1 MLSKIEKI
9 LRNDMHLTMDIVG
22 QLNGL
27 NGSFE
32 TYTLYDMDDFD
43 LVMGEGYTPTELAER
58 IFFGDFNPNDD
69 YFYFNSYGNLESI
82 TECDMSDHFEIII
95 DEIIDSM
102 LYHYDDLYI
111 DDDNLN
117 DLIGRYLD
125 EMK

>member
-32 TYTLYDMDDFD
+32 TYVLYNMDDFD
-43 LVMGEGYTPTELAER
+43 EIMEGYTPTELAQR
-58 IFFGDFNPNDD
+58 IFFGDFNINDD
-69 YFYFNSYGNLESI
+69 YFFFNGYANLESI
-82 TECDMSDHFEIII
+82 NEWEMQGHFEIII
-95 DEIIDSM
+95 DEIVDSM
-102 LYHYDDLYI
+102 LYNYDDIYI
-111 DDDNLN
+111 DDADLN
-117 DLIGRYLD
+117 DLVGRYLD

>member
-9 LRNDMHLTMDIVG
+9 LRSDMHLTMDIVG

-43 LVMGEGYTPTELAER
+43 MVMEGYTPTELAQR
-58 IFFGDFNPNDD
+58 IFFGDFNPNGD
-69 YFYFNSYGNLESI
+69 YFFFNGYANLESI
-82 TECDMSDHFEIII
+82 YEWEMEDHFEMII
-95 DEIIDSM
+95 DEVVDSM
-102 LYHYDDLYI
+102 IYNYDDLYI
-111 DDDNLN
+111 DDVNLN
-117 DLIGRYLD
+117 RLVGEYLE

>member
-9 LRNDMHLTMDIVG
+9 LRSDMHLTMDIVG
-22 QLNGL
+22 QLNSL

-32 TYTLYDMDDFD
+32 TYTLYDMDDFNEI
-43 LVMGEGYTPTELAER
+43 MEGYTPTELAER
-58 IFFGDFNPNDD
+58 IFFGDFNINDD
-69 YFYFNSYGNLESI
+69 YFYFNGYGNLESI
-82 TECDMSDHFEIII
+82 TEYDMEGHFEPII

-102 LYHYDDLYI
+102 IYNYNDLYI
-111 DDDNLN
+111 DNDNLN

>member
-1 MLSKIEKI
+1 MLSKMEKI
-9 LRNDMHLTMDIVG
+9 LRSDMHLTMDIVG

-32 TYTLYDMDDFD
+32 TYTLYNMDDFD
-43 LVMGEGYTPTELAER
+43 MVMEGYTPTEVVQR
-58 IFFGDFNPNDD
+58 TFFGDFNPNDD
-69 YFYFNSYGNLESI
+69 YFYFNSYANLESI
-82 TECDMSDHFEIII
+82 TENDMFDHFEPII

-117 DLIGRYLD
+117 DLIGKYLD

>member
-1 MLSKIEKI
+1 
-9 LRNDMHLTMDIVG
+9 MDIVG

-43 LVMGEGYTPTELAER
+43 LVMEGYTPTEVVQR
-58 IFFGDFNPNDD
+58 TFFGCFNPNDD
-69 YFYFNSYGNLESI
+69 YFFFNGYANLESI
-82 TECDMSDHFEIII
+82 NEWEMEGHFEPIL

-111 DDDNLN
+111 DNNELN
-117 DLIGRYLD
+117 CLINEYLE

>member
-9 LRNDMHLTMDIVG
+9 LRSDMHLTMDIVG
-22 QLNGL
+22 QLNSL

-43 LVMGEGYTPTELAER
+43 MVMEGYTPTEVVQR
-58 IFFGDFNPNDD
+58 TFFGDFNPNGD
-69 YFYFNSYGNLESI
+69 YFYFNGYANLESI
-82 TECDMSDHFEIII
+82 YEWEMEGHFEPIL
-95 DEIIDSM
+95 DEIVDSM
-102 LYHYDDLYI
+102 LYNYNDLYI

-117 DLIGRYLD
+117 RLVGEYLE

>member
-9 LRNDMHLTMDIVG
+9 LRSDMHLTMDIVG

-32 TYTLYDMDDFD
+32 TYVLYNMDDFD
-43 LVMGEGYTPTELAER
+43 MVMEGYTPTEVVQR
-58 IFFGDFNPNDD
+58 TFFGDFNPNGD
-69 YFYFNSYGNLESI
+69 YFYFNGYANLESI
-82 TECDMSDHFEIII
+82 YEWEMQDHFEPIL
-95 DEIIDSM
+95 DEIVDSM
-102 LYHYDDLYI
+102 LYNYNDLYI

-117 DLIGRYLD
+117 CLVSEYLE

>member
-9 LRNDMHLTMDIVG
+9 LRSDMYLTMDIVS

-43 LVMGEGYTPTELAER
+43 MVMEGCTPTELAQR
-58 IFFGDFNPNDD
+58 IFFGDFTPNGD
-69 YFYFNSYGNLESI
+69 YFYFNGYANLESI
-82 TECDMSDHFEIII
+82 YEWEMEGHFEPII

-102 LYHYDDLYI
+102 LYNYDDLYI
-111 DDDNLN
+111 DNNELN
-117 DLIGRYLD
+117 CLINEYLE

>member
-9 LRNDMHLTMDIVG
+9 LRSDMHLTMDIVG

-32 TYTLYDMDDFD
+32 TYTLYNMDDFD
-43 LVMGEGYTPTELAER
+43 MVMEGYTPTEVVQR
-58 IFFGDFNPNDD
+58 TFFGDFNPNGD
-69 YFYFNSYGNLESI
+69 YFYFNGYANLESI
-82 TECDMSDHFEIII
+82 YEWEMQDHFEPIL

-102 LYHYDDLYI
+102 LYNYDDLYI
-111 DDDNLN
+111 DDVNLN
-117 DLIGRYLD
+117 CLVSEYLE

>member
-9 LRNDMHLTMDIVG
+9 LRSDMHLTMDIVG
-22 QLNGL
+22 QLNSL

-32 TYTLYDMDDFD
+32 TYTLYNMEDFNEIMGD
-43 LVMGEGYTPTELAER
+43 LTSMEIVER
-58 IFFGDFNPNDD
+58 IFFGDFNPNDG
-69 YFYFNSYGNLESI
+69 YFLFNGYGNLESI
-82 TECDMSDHFEIII
+82 AEYDMADHFEPIL

-111 DDDNLN
+111 DNNELN
-117 DLIGRYLD
+117 DLAGRYLD

>member
-9 LRNDMHLTMDIVG
+9 LRSDMHLTMNIVS

-43 LVMGEGYTPTELAER
+43 TIMEGYTPTEVVQR
-58 IFFGDFNPNDD
+58 TFFGDFNPNGD
-69 YFYFNSYGNLESI
+69 YFFFNGYANLESI
-82 TECDMSDHFEIII
+82 YEWEMEGHFEPII
-95 DEIIDSM
+95 DEIVDNM
-102 LYHYDDLYI
+102 LYNYDDLYI
-111 DDDNLN
+111 DDVNLN
-117 DLIGRYLD
+117 RLVGEYLE

>member
-22 QLNGL
+22 QLNSL

-43 LVMGEGYTPTELAER
+43 LVMEGYTPTEVVQR
-58 IFFGDFNPNDD
+58 TFFGDFNPNDG
-69 YFYFNSYGNLESI
+69 YFFFNGYGNLESI
-82 TECDMSDHFEIII
+82 AEWEMEDHFEPIL

-111 DDDNLN
+111 NDNNLN
-117 DLIGRYLD
+117 CLVGEYLE

>member
-1 MLSKIEKI
+1 MLSKMEKI
-9 LRNDMHLTMDIVG
+9 LRSDMHLTMDIVG

-32 TYTLYDMDDFD
+32 TYALYNMEDFD
-43 LVMGEGYTPTELAER
+43 TIMEGYTPTELAER

-69 YFYFNSYGNLESI
+69 YFYFNSYANLESI
-82 TECDMSDHFEIII
+82 TENNMFDHFEMII
-95 DEIIDSM
+95 DEVVDSM
-102 LYHYDDLYI
+102 IYNYNDLYI

>member
-43 LVMGEGYTPTELAER
+43 LVMEGYTPTEVVQR
-58 IFFGDFNPNDD
+58 TFFGDFNPNGD
-69 YFYFNSYGNLESI
+69 YFFFNGYANLES
-82 TECDMSDHFEIII
+82 TYECEMQDHFEPII

-102 LYHYDDLYI
+102 IYHYDDLYI
-111 DDDNLN
+111 NDNNLN
-117 DLIGRYLD
+117 CLAGEYL
-125 EMK
+125 EETK

>member
-9 LRNDMHLTMDIVG
+9 LRSDMHLTMDIVG

-43 LVMGEGYTPTELAER
+43 MVMEGCTPTEVVQR
-58 IFFGDFNPNDD
+58 TFFGCFNPNDD
-69 YFYFNSYGNLESI
+69 YFFFNGYANLESI
-82 TECDMSDHFEIII
+82 YEWEMEGHFEPII
-95 DEIIDSM
+95 DEIVDSM
-102 LYHYDDLYI
+102 LYNYDDLYI
-111 DDDNLN
+111 DDVNLN
-117 DLIGRYLD
+117 RLVGEYLE